1 MTSERDPIIQATVE
15 AMRRGAGCT
24 STFPHGKPGYHE
36 ECIERTKDGPRLP
49 WIDITKQAPP
59 SDHSMFLTWSEYS
72 QRGHVDYCFSDFFTH
87 EIMCSTAIGWGTA
100 QRLRRD
106 RHALASPTGLPAEP
120 GDSMSPRRHPEPA
133 DPHHR
138 CSKAAFR
145 TEASAI
151 AERAR
156 IPAQGGSRVTLRAYL
171 CPHCRFWHLTRR
183 ER

>member
-87 EIMCSTAIGWGTA
+87 EIMCSTAIGWEPLKDFGGTVTHW
-100 QRLRRD
+100 LRPRD
-106 RHALASPTGLPAEP
+106 YPPNP
-120 GDSMSPRRHPEPA
+120 GTP
-133 DPHHR
+133 
-138 CSKAAFR
+138 
-145 TEASAI
+145 
-151 AERAR
+151 
-156 IPAQGGSRVTLRAYL
+156 
-171 CPHCRFWHLTRR
+171 
-183 ER
+183 